1 MTCIGLAGF
10 RCIPPLVSW
19 WFVHILTARSLSLGE
34 GGVVCGREEG
44 IAARLVTKP
53 GKDLQNPE
61 KDFQNHAPFVS
72 NR

>member
-19 WFVHILTARSLSLGE
+19 WFVHILTAGSLSLGE

-53 GKDLQNPE
+53 GRRLAKPGKRLAQTP
-61 KDFQNHAPFVS
+61 PLL
-72 NR
+72 